1 MIRIAREGIPSI
13 VIAGLISGGAYLA
26 GISTVALAGALVSL
40 FLIYFFRD
48 PERNIPSEK
57 NIVVSPADGKVILIR
72 EALEEEFLR
81 ARTIQIS
88 IFMSP
93 WDVHVNRAPCDAVV
107 ESVRH
112 NSGGFKAAYTDD
124 ASLYNEN
131 TEILLNTP
139 HGRMVLKQIAGILA
153 RRIVCRVKPGDRLS
167 KGERFGMIKLGSR
180 VDLFLPENARVVVK
194 EGQKVKAGETIL
206 AKLEG
211 E

>member
-1 MIRIAREGIPSI
+1 